1 MVKIIWNKL
10 FKNKLYSF
18 MIFGEIFDSLVK
30 KVNRED
36 SKIIIEE
43 SNRSIMF
50 DFLFK
55 INVNINNNSF
65 GSMSLGLGIVG
76 LLFIFFLIML

>member
-1 MVKIIWNKL
+1 
-10 FKNKLYSF
+10 

-30 KVNRED
+30 KVNRQD

-55 INVNINNNSF
+55 INININNNSF
-65 GSMSLGLGIVG
+65 GSMSLGLGVVG
-76 LLFIFFLIML
+76 LLFIFFLIMLQ